1 MIEPVHINLF
11 RSLADGDEKAFGK
24 LYMLYFPRL
33 YSFALKIVQDNGLAK
48 DVVQNVFISLWESR
62 NTFRYDHPEAFL
74 YKMVRNASL
83 NYIRHVKV
91 VENLKIKVKAQ
102 FLGEELYHIDMVGNQ
117 PYVLIEKEL
126 QEKVVE
132 VMETLPEKC
141 KAVFLLSRNDGL
153 KNHEIADQLGI
164 SIKTVEKHISKALS
178 IFREKFADDLILP
191 LILLIIRGLGSDF

>member
-1 MIEPVHINLF
+1 
-11 RSLADGDEKAFGK
+11 
-24 LYMLYFPRL
+24 MLYFPRL

-48 DVVQNVFISLWESR
+48 DVVQNVFISLWESQ

-91 VENLKIKVKAQ
+91 VDNLKIKVKAQ
-102 FLGEELYHIDMVGNQ
+102 FLGEKLYHIDMVGNQ

-132 VMETLPEKC
+132 VMDTLPEKC

-164 SIKTVEKHISKALS
+164 SIKSVEKHISKALS
-178 IFREKFADDLILP
+178 IFREKFAGDLIIP
-191 LILLIIRGLGSDF
+191 LILLIIRSLE

>member
-1 MIEPVHINLF
+1 LIEPAHIHLF

-33 YSFALKIVQDNGLAK
+33 YSFALKIIQDNGLAK

-83 NYIRHVKV
+83 NYIRHLKV
-91 VENLKIKVKAQ
+91 VDNLKTKVKAQ

-117 PYVLIEKEL
+117 PYILIEKEL
-126 QEKVVE
+126 QEKVAE
-132 VMETLPEKC
+132 VMDTLPEKC
-141 KAVFLLSRNDGL
+141 KAVFLLSRIDGL

-164 SIKTVEKHISKALS
+164 SIKTVEKHISKAL
-178 IFREKFADDLILP
+178 IVFREKFADDLVMP
-191 LILLIIRGLGSDF
+191 LILLLVRSLE

>member
-1 MIEPVHINLF
+1 
-11 RSLADGDEKAFGK
+11 
-24 LYMLYFPRL
+24 MLYFPRL
-33 YSFALKIVQDNGLAK
+33 YSFALKIIQDSGLAK

-62 NTFRYDHPEAFL
+62 NTFRYDYPEAFL

-83 NYIRHVKV
+83 NYVRHLKV
-91 VENLKIKVKAQ
+91 VDNLKIKAKAQ

-132 VMETLPEKC
+132 VMDNLPEKC
-141 KAVFLLSRNDGL
+141 KAVFLLSRIDGL
-153 KNHEIADQLGI
+153 KNHEIAYQLGI

-178 IFREKFADDLILP
+178 IFRDKFADDLFMP
-191 LILLIIRGLGSDF
+191 LILLIIRSLE

>member
-11 RSLADGDEKAFGK
+11 RSLADGDENAFGK
-24 LYMLYFPRL
+24 LYKLYFPRL
-33 YSFALKIVQDNGLAK
+33 YSFALKIIQDSALAK

-91 VENLKIKVKAQ
+91 VDNLKIKAKAQ

-132 VMETLPEKC
+132 VMDILPEKC
-141 KAVFLLSRNDGL
+141 KAVFLLSRIDGL

-178 IFREKFADDLILP
+178 IFREKFADDLVMP
-191 LILLIIRGLGSDF
+191 LILLIIRSLE